1 VTITDA
7 RSGVTFASPWP
18 EVDRMGT
25 TGSVTCPDMLAS
37 GANKRAAIA
46 GKIRVR
52 ILGIMEVLV
61 VKVIALQELVSKQH

>member
-1 VTITDA
+1 
-7 RSGVTFASPWP
+7 
-18 EVDRMGT
+18 
-25 TGSVTCPDMLAS
+25 MLAS